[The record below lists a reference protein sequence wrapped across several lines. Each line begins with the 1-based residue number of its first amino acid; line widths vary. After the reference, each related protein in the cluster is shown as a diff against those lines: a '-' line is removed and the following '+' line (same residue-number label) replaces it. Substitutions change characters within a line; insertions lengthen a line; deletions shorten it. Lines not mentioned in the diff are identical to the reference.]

1 MSKVYFCGITQ
12 NSIVDIDEL
21 TKDIYQY
28 FDGLVWI
35 DHQSTDGT
43 KELLE
48 SRKGNGEIISL
59 PWMRNHGW
67 SMQAILNS
75 NKILPGDFIV
85 ICDTLERMSVDFCKN
100 IKNFIVEL
108 EKRNINTLVSYQK
121 IFMFKYS
128 PDILFTPISPH
139 CSPQNLKQNGVEMSQ
154 IQEFQDPKTYRYN
167 IRGDKRPRHSFIDH
181 FVKYIYEYKISNHLL
196 VGKENDL
203 EKYNLHEQVRQNFM
217 LYCVNNLKIGQ
228 TMESLKKFVLENEL
242 DYQMKFFFNFEP
254 YLNHFYCFHKLNHSF
269 DEILN
274 RHNNNKTFKIN

>member
-1 MSKVYFCGITQ
+1 MSKVFFCGITQ
-12 NSIVDIDEL
+12 NSVVDIDEL

-28 FDGLVWI
+28 FDGLVWV

-48 SRKGNGEIISL
+48 SRKGGGEIISL

-75 NKILPGDFIV
+75 NKILPGDFVV
-85 ICDTLERMSVDFCKN
+85 ICDTLERMSTDFCKN

-121 IFMFKYS
+121 VFMFKYS

-154 IQEFQDPKTYRYN
+154 IQEFQHPKTYRYN

-196 VGKENDL
+196 VGKESKL
-203 EKYNLHEQVRQNFM
+203 EKYRTHEEIRQKFILH
-217 LYCVNNLKIGQ
+217 CVNVLKLDL
-228 TMESLKKFVLENEL
+228 TVDSLKNFILNNEL
-242 DYQMKFFFNFEP
+242 DYQTKWFFNFEP
-254 YLNHFYCFHKLNHSF
+254 YLNYFYRFHKLKHNLDDIIKSSITE
-269 DEILN
+269 EI
-274 RHNNNKTFKIN
+274 FKIE